1 MCRLN
6 NNFTS
11 NKKEKKLNNTIKS
24 PLSQP
29 EAFQQTLELDLDP
42 KALTFWIILG
52 SELIIKA

>member
-6 NNFTS
+6 NNFAS

-42 KALTFWIILG
+42 KALTFWIICFLRQ
-52 SELIIKA
+52 